1 MNQSQSKARR
11 RGGMLLAASLAA
23 AILLAMDGPAAAA
36 TASAAANASPA
47 ATAPAP
53 SPAPG
58 EAAGRID
65 VNAASA
71 AELEALPGIGA
82 AKAQAII
89 AERDKKPFAS
99 VDDLA
104 RVKGIGERTVE
115 DLRGR
120 VMVGSR

>member
-1 MNQSQSKARR
+1 MNESQSKVRR
-11 RGGMLLAASLAA
+11 RGGLLLAASLVAA
-23 AILLAMDGPAAAA
+23 FLLAMNGPADAATAAAAA
-36 TASAAANASPA
+36 TASPA

-58 EAAGRID
+58 DAAGRID

>member
-1 MNQSQSKARR
+1 MNESQSKVRR
-11 RGGMLLAASLAA
+11 CGGMLLAASLAA
-23 AILLAMDGPAAAA
+23 AILLATDGPADAATAAAAA
-36 TASAAANASPA
+36 TASPA